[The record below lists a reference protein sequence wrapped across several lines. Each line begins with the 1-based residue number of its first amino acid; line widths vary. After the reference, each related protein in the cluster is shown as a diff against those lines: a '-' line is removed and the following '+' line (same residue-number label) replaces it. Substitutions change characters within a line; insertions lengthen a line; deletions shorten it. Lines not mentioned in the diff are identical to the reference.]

1 MPIVI
6 LRPDNFLDPD
16 GKFSRIVQATTGEE
30 LLEKVKQVYRL
41 EQTEGR
47 AEILIYNTAIGYTNR
62 KRLDTLD
69 ALPGTDPVNGW
80 IFIKPIRRVEAPPS
94 ADPAS

>member
-1 MPIVI
+1 MPAVI

-16 GKFSRIVQATTGEE
+16 GKFSRVIQASTGEE

-47 AEILIYNTAIGYTNR
+47 AEILVYNTSIGYTNR
-62 KRLDTLD
+62 KRLDILD
-69 ALPGTDPVNGW
+69 ELPGTDPVNGW
-80 IFIKPIRRVEAPPS
+80 VFVKPIHRAEAPPS
-94 ADPAS
+94 TDPAS

>member
-1 MPIVI
+1 MPAVI

-16 GKFSRIVQATTGEE
+16 GKFSRIIQASTGEE

-47 AEILIYNTAIGYTNR
+47 AEILVYNTSIGYTNR
-62 KRLDTLD
+62 KRLDILD
-69 ALPGTDPVNGW
+69 ELPGTDPVNGW
-80 IFIKPIRRVEAPPS
+80 VFVKPIRRAEAPPS
-94 ADPAS
+94 TDSAS